1 MRFPPS
7 TKAAFFTAITSIL
20 HSPSTAFSTTA
31 RQSYSSTA
39 RRDFQRQVVA
49 RRPSSTCASADSL
62 LSVRSAWAA
71 NSRRYNH
78 PLSVRGGSTTSL
90 SSTAMTET
98 AAPKEIY
105 RKDYK
110 PLAYKVSNVA
120 MNFDIRDGKTV
131 VERLVALLLYSE
143 LTVVLG
149 DTDGDGEADALTLLS
164 IQLNGKDLQEGKD
177 YTINGDELSIPASV
191 LGDGTSKI
199 TTKVEIVP
207 ETNTQLSGLYKS
219 GSMYCTQCE
228 AIG

>member
-1 MRFPPS
+1 MIGLPTYLLFGKSASVAHHALCALRIYHLPIIVLSLLLLHTMRFPPA

-62 LSVRSAWAA
+62 LSVRSALAA

-131 VERLVALLLYSE
+131 VERLEKLVY
-143 LTVVLG
+143 
-149 DTDGDGEADALTLLS
+149 DALFL
-164 IQLNGKDLQEGKD
+164 I
-177 YTINGDELSIPASV
+177 A
-191 LGDGTSKI
+191 
-199 TTKVEIVP
+199 
-207 ETNTQLSGLYKS
+207 
-219 GSMYCTQCE
+219 CTFC
-228 AIG
+228 

>member
-1 MRFPPS
+1 MIGLPTTLWRTSASVASLCALRTLSLLSSFTSSFFHTMRFPPS

-62 LSVRSAWAA
+62 LSVRSALAA

-131 VERLVALLLYSE
+131 VERL
-143 LTVVLG
+143 
-149 DTDGDGEADALTLLS
+149 
-164 IQLNGKDLQEGKD
+164 
-177 YTINGDELSIPASV
+177 
-191 LGDGTSKI
+191 
-199 TTKVEIVP
+199 
-207 ETNTQLSGLYKS
+207 ETR
-219 GSMYCTQCE
+219 
-228 AIG
+228 I